1 MPHTCLHVWDSCP
14 DEEELTNA
22 MTDAP
27 APETPAAAV
36 PEAAAAPTAPA
47 TPPAPAASAA
57 PEAPAAPKV
66 KARLPFQRACN
77 EKNAKGKLCAGHLKR
92 WFGADK
98 GFQQQHGGELYRCE
112 HCQTIYTP
120 TPGYDQR
127 SGTLQF

>member
-1 MPHTCLHVWDSCP
+1 MRHFGSGLP

-27 APETPAAAV
+27 APETPAAPV
-36 PEAAAAPTAPA
+36 SEAAAAPA
-47 TPPAPAASAA
+47 TPPAPAQ

-77 EKNAKGKLCAGHLKR
+77 EKNPKGKLCAGHLKR

-98 GFQQQHGGELYRCE
+98 GFQQQHGKELYRCE
-112 HCQTIYTP
+112 HCHTIYKP